1 VTTAD
6 EPADRVLRAKEVFR
20 KLPIHDRHVPR
31 LWIVSAIDPVPL
43 VEIPASQ
50 QGYAHHLPVSRR
62 Q

>member
-20 KLPIHDRHVPR
+20 KLPIHDRHIPR
-31 LWIVSAIDPVPL
+31 LWIVSAIDSIPL
-43 VEIPASQ
+43 FEISASQ
-50 QGYAHHLPVSRR
+50 QAYSHRLPVSRR